1 MAAFV
6 MEASLDDVAPGC
18 ARHEI
23 FLVKDLAHLSSAI
36 VWSFFFLGQELEESG
51 FCTSTI

>member
-18 ARHEI
+18 ARHDDISPGESLCRP
-23 FLVKDLAHLSSAI
+23 FKCHCLV
-36 VWSFFFLGQELEESG
+36 FYLEG
-51 FCTSTI
+51 